1 MRTCR
6 DGLMYLDT
14 ERRHS
19 ALYLQTFPRT
29 TVFLRPAFCLQREA
43 AIKERENAVGCQ
55 PCTPAGR
62 VPEFIHV
69 AVSLW
74 VSWWVD
80 GSWERCSEQ
89 ELLVDPLYG
98 QRELSLYA
106 VHPELDV
113 GVPCLAAWWLSVR
126 LPSPLR

>member
-1 MRTCR
+1 M
-6 DGLMYLDT
+6 
-14 ERRHS
+14 S
-19 ALYLQTFPRT
+19 ALHPLQ
-29 TVFLRPAFCLQREA
+29 AE
-43 AIKERENAVGCQ
+43 CQ
-55 PCTPAGR
+55 SSSMLLT
-62 VPEFIHV
+62 
-69 AVSLW
+69 LLL
-74 VSWWVD
+74 SWWVD

-98 QRELSLYA
+98 QRELSPYA